1 MSKARGDAQ
10 GRTSPGAPTR
20 KRGAPPHKGRP
31 FRAVWAPGR
40 QGRWSYLARSKSI
53 ALYARSLLS
62 RCSDRIW
69 RTVPDLE
76 RITIDSV
83 VAVSER

>member
-1 MSKARGDAQ
+1 MRV
-10 GRTSPGAPTR
+10 R

-31 FRAVWAPGR
+31 FFHASRRPAPFGR
-40 QGRWSYLARSKSI
+40 RSYLARSKSI

-62 RCSDRIW
+62 RCSDVIW
-69 RTVPDLE
+69 RTVPDFD